1 MPIKKGKSCNKGMS
15 HNKAAR
21 KADGSRLVQ
30 AIRRKKSGVSKKKK

>member
-1 MPIKKGKSCNKGMS
+1 MPIKKKSDKGMS

-30 AIRRKKSGVSKKKK
+30 AIRRKKAEVNKKKK